1 MVSLYCLGM
10 CSRSDGVG
18 INMQHELQLPSQ
30 KKHKS
35 GRAKWWIIFI
45 LLCVA
50 ALAAWMYWKKNQV
63 AEQRYSQWAKPV
75 PVRVISAV
83 QQDLNI
89 ELKAM
94 GTVIPANQVN
104 VQSQVSGILQQIY
117 VQEGQEVKKGQLLAQ
132 IDPAPLQMTLQQAI
146 GTLQQTEA
154 QRSHAQSELARF
166 ELLFKQDSIA
176 KQQVEQQQSL
186 LKQLDAQVKAN
197 QAQVDS
203 ARLQL
208 SYSKIYAPISGRVG
222 FKQKD
227 PGNLVQANE
236 ATGLLSII
244 QVRPIYVKFAVAQ
257 TALDQIRQQRKQQN
271 NLVVTLWDR
280 DDSKQLAVGQVS
292 ALDNQIDV
300 STGSIQIK
308 ALFPNQDDALFP
320 NQFVNVRLNTE
331 HIANALTLSSDAI
344 QHGAKGSYVYIID
357 GENKARIRTLQLG
370 KVAAGNT
377 QILAGLTVKERVV
390 LEGVDRLSE
399 GQEVQVVQDDR
410 KTSTQVTTASL

>member
-1 MVSLYCLGM
+1 
-10 CSRSDGVG
+10 
-18 INMQHELQLPSQ
+18 MQVVEQPQAPQQ
-30 KKHKS
+30 KNSK
-35 GRAKWWIIFI
+35 AKWWILLL
-45 LLCVA
+45 LLCVVA
-50 ALAAWMYWKKNQV
+50 IAAWMYWKKNQV
-63 AEQRYSQWAKPV
+63 AEQRFSQWAKPV
-75 PVRVISAV
+75 PVRVTHAV

-104 VQSQVSGILQQIY
+104 VQSQVSGILQKIY
-117 VQEGQEVKKGQLLAQ
+117 VQEGQEVKKGQLLAE
-132 IDPAPLQMTLQQAI
+132 IDPAALQMTLQQAL
-146 GTLQQTEA
+146 GNLQQTEA
-154 QRSHAQSELARF
+154 QRSHAQSELNRF

-236 ATGLLSII
+236 ATALLSIT

-257 TALDQIRQQRKQQN
+257 TELDQIRQQRRQGEQ
-271 NLVVTLWDR
+271 LAVALWDR
-280 DDSKQLAVGQVS
+280 DDIKPLAVGQVS

-300 STGSIQIK
+300 NTGSIQIK
-308 ALFPNQDDALFP
+308 ALFDNQDDALFP

-357 GENKARIRTLQLG
+357 QDNKAQLRTLQLG
-370 KVAAGNT
+370 KVAAGQT
-377 QILAGLTVKERVV
+377 QILAGLSTKERVV

-399 GQEVQVVQDDR
+399 GQEVQIVQDDS
-410 KTSTQVTTASL
+410 KNSKPVMTAPR

>member
-1 MVSLYCLGM
+1 
-10 CSRSDGVG
+10 
-18 INMQHELQLPSQ
+18 MQVVEQPQAPQQ
-30 KKHKS
+30 KNSK
-35 GRAKWWIIFI
+35 AKWWILLL
-45 LLCVA
+45 LLCVVA
-50 ALAAWMYWKKNQV
+50 IAAWMYWKKNQV
-63 AEQRYSQWAKPV
+63 AEQRFSQWAKPV
-75 PVRVISAV
+75 PVRVTHAV

-104 VQSQVSGILQQIY
+104 VQSQVSGILQKIY
-117 VQEGQEVKKGQLLAQ
+117 VQEGQEVKKGQLLAE
-132 IDPAPLQMTLQQAI
+132 IDPAALQMTLQQAL
-146 GTLQQTEA
+146 GNLQQTEA
-154 QRSHAQSELARF
+154 QRSHAQSELNRF

-236 ATGLLSII
+236 ATALLSIT

-257 TALDQIRQQRKQQN
+257 TELDQIRQQRRQGGQ
-271 NLVVTLWDR
+271 LAVALWDR
-280 DDSKQLAVGQVS
+280 DDTKPLAVGQVS

-300 STGSIQIK
+300 NTGSIQIK
-308 ALFPNQDDALFP
+308 ALFDNQDDALFP

-357 GENKARIRTLQLG
+357 QDNKAQLRTLQLG
-370 KVAAGNT
+370 KVAAGQT
-377 QILAGLTVKERVV
+377 QILAGLSTKERVV

-399 GQEVQVVQDDR
+399 GQEVQIVQDDS
-410 KTSTQVTTASL
+410 KNSKPVMTAPR

>member
-1 MVSLYCLGM
+1 
-10 CSRSDGVG
+10 
-18 INMQHELQLPSQ
+18 MQVVEQPQAPQQ
-30 KKHKS
+30 KNSK
-35 GRAKWWIIFI
+35 AKWWILLL
-45 LLCVA
+45 LLCVVVI
-50 ALAAWMYWKKNQV
+50 AAWMYWKKNQV
-63 AEQRYSQWAKPV
+63 AEQRFSQWAKPV
-75 PVRVISAV
+75 PVRVTHAV

-104 VQSQVSGILQQIY
+104 VQSQVSGILQKIY
-117 VQEGQEVKKGQLLAQ
+117 VQEGQEVKKGQLLAE
-132 IDPAPLQMTLQQAI
+132 IDPAALQMTLQQAL
-146 GTLQQTEA
+146 GNLQQTEA
-154 QRSHAQSELARF
+154 QRSHAQSELNRF

-236 ATGLLSII
+236 ATALLSIT

-257 TALDQIRQQRKQQN
+257 TELDQIRQQRRQGGQ
-271 NLVVTLWDR
+271 LAVALWDR
-280 DDSKQLAVGQVS
+280 DDTKPLAVGQVS

-300 STGSIQIK
+300 NTGSIQIK
-308 ALFPNQDDALFP
+308 ALFDNQDDALFP

-357 GENKARIRTLQLG
+357 QDNKAQLRTLQLG
-370 KVAAGNT
+370 KVAAGQT
-377 QILAGLTVKERVV
+377 QILAGLTTKERVV

-399 GQEVQVVQDDR
+399 GQEVQIVQDDS
-410 KTSTQVTTASL
+410 KNSKPVMTAPR